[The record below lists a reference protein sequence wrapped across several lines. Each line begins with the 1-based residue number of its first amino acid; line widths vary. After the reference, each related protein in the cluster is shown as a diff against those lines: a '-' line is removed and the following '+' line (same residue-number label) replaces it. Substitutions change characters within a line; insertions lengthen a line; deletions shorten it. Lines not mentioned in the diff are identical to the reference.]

1 MTSSSVKT
9 KGSGAAAV
17 VVAAALLAGCG
28 SQAENSAPTATITQS
43 VTITQA
49 PVTSEWAETAPATS
63 TPAPVAIEVTIPEV
77 QGQNA
82 RIARRA
88 LEQLGLTDVSLS
100 SANPKYQ
107 NVFNAANWT
116 VVSIEP
122 PPGSVVDANAPVI
135 MKVYKD

>member
-1 MTSSSVKT
+1 M
-9 KGSGAAAV
+9 
-17 VVAAALLAGCG
+17 ALLAGCG
-28 SQAENSAPTATITQS
+28 GHTESSTVTATVTQS
-43 VTITQA
+43 VMVTQPTVESTWA
-49 PVTSEWAETAPATS
+49 AET
-63 TPAPVAIEVTIPEV
+63 TPVSSPPETDAKEITIPEV

-82 RIARRA
+82 RIAHRT

-135 MKVYKD
+135 LKVYKE

>member
-1 MTSSSVKT
+1 MTVTQPSVA
-9 KGSGAAAV
+9 SRW
-17 VVAAALLAGCG
+17 
-28 SQAENSAPTATITQS
+28 
-43 VTITQA
+43 
-49 PVTSEWAETAPATS
+49 SETGPASS
-63 TPAPVAIEVTIPEV
+63 TPESVAREITIPEV

-82 RIARRA
+82 RIARKT